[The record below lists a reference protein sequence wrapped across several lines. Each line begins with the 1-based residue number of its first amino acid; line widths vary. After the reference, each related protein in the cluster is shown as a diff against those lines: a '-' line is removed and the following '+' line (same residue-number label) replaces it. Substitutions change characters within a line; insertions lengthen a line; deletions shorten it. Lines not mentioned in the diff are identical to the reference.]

1 MKATLLSN
9 PGNHAAAMNFSKDNG
24 NNQIVT
30 NNEASQECITSY
42 ELEKREE
49 EKLKAKYP
57 ILRNSNV
64 NNIMVMKRLHKG
76 QKYFDSG
83 DYQMAKQ
90 KGRDISQLLPNIVT
104 GDIIPTI
111 ENLRVRKSSIIQGKC
126 FVKHRTK
133 ATTPMFTN
141 ITYIQIVGSE
151 VVCDIQRLAMVEYYL
166 LRGSFQ
172 MVHRADLILFGD
184 KFFVII
190 QCFSC
195 QYLLNHPQD
204 YLHLRFHDGNP
215 PVPEIRM
222 HDERPTGV
230 FLTIVGE
237 V

>member
-1 MKATLLSN
+1 
-9 PGNHAAAMNFSKDNG
+9 MNFSKDNG

-126 FVKHRTK
+126 FVKQYK
-133 ATTPMFTN
+133 KPETP
-141 ITYIQIVGSE
+141 S
-151 VVCDIQRLAMVEYYL
+151 
-166 LRGSFQ
+166 
-172 MVHRADLILFGD
+172 
-184 KFFVII
+184 
-190 QCFSC
+190 
-195 QYLLNHPQD
+195 
-204 YLHLRFHDGNP
+204 
-215 PVPEIRM
+215 
-222 HDERPTGV
+222 
-230 FLTIVGE
+230 
-237 V
+237 